1 MNGLIRSGGA
11 CPAMTLRQ
19 RSIHRTLFFFVVT
32 GSLAVSPVGAHADC
46 QQQLQQLSTDLRGL
60 ALTETQK
67 QTIGGMVDDARRYC
81 WVHREAPAMEII
93 ARARRVAGVKPPG
106 EEFDWETVPLESL
119 EKR

>member
-1 MNGLIRSGGA
+1 
-11 CPAMTLRQ
+11 MTFGR
-19 RSIHRTLFFFVVT
+19 RNIHRMLFFCIAT
-32 GSLAVSPVGAHADC
+32 GSLLVSPASARADC
-46 QQQLQQLSTDLRGL
+46 QQQLQQLSTDLRDI

-93 ARARRVAGVKPPG
+93 ARARRVAGIKPPG